1 MTCPSPITH
10 SMYADG
16 ALAAREALLLE
27 QHATTCAACR
37 ARIEALRQES
47 AALRLALRHAEDSAP
62 IPRFAPP
69 ARARDFVVLVLGI
82 ALIGGFSKAF
92 WNTVAAAIP
101 SGLEHNLRGT
111 LEGIAQCTSLR
122 GTHATAARAWVN
134 GRH

>member
-92 WNTVAAAIP
+92 WDTVAAAIP
-101 SGLEHNLRGT
+101 SGLEWLNP
-111 LEGIAQCTSLR
+111 LESGALFER
-122 GTHATAARAWVN
+122 TARFHDF
-134 GRH
+134 RLL